1 LQASLQHTSQI
12 VVKLLDSVNEDP
24 TNVGVQNHLATG
36 RGKIIVGMM
45 TDEAVGDEHAE
56 ELLRVKVLSHEKQ
69 G

>member
-1 LQASLQHTSQI
+1 M
-12 VVKLLDSVNEDP
+12 NEDP